1 MASPAGGGADW
12 RTRGNRRPSSFGG
25 ASRGPD
31 PLEPPTMSRSRV
43 QIATSY
49 APGVLLTWEG
59 GKGICRSVPLANDIT
74 KTLGPTT
81 IDLIYENMRDFVSN
95 WRDRVRK
102 ALPDAP
108 DEFILDGPFRHSHSG
123 QVSIE
128 RQTFQMTGPDNRWAF
143 GGVRPNYPGCGD
155 GRLPASAA
163 HLRRSGPVERRAADR
178 AQEQAERRQVPRRRG
193 GPRCPPGSGG
203 ARTRYRGA
211 GVRVRATSRAVPA
224 AAGRARGRPP

>member
-1 MASPAGGGADW
+1 MVGSLNPPAYG
-12 RTRGNRRPSSFGG
+12 
-25 ASRGPD
+25 
-31 PLEPPTMSRSRV
+31 TMTGVRSRFRGWSEESTNFAGLGGPSPD
-43 QIATSY
+43 QIADPDTTSINKDCEPARCRLRR
-49 APGVLLTWEG
+49 APVPGTPAAPERRAG
-59 GKGICRSVPLANDIT
+59 RRSP
-74 KTLGPTT
+74 
-81 IDLIYENMRDFVSN
+81 
-95 WRDRVRK
+95 
-102 ALPDAP
+102 
-108 DEFILDGPFRHSHSG
+108 SG
-123 QVSIE
+123 ESAH
-128 RQTFQMTGPDNRWAF
+128 DNRWAF